1 MLKFFIDDKLQ
12 MSSVTF
18 KQYLN
23 NVKQKKKLELYNLNK
38 QSILAQFSIVLN
50 FYLSMNLGL
59 FLILLQKYKKSNKK
73 SNKI

>member
-38 QSILAQFSIVLN
+38 QSILAQFSFVLN
-50 FYLSMNLGL
+50 FL
-59 FLILLQKYKKSNKK
+59 FINEFRTFFNTFTKIQKK
-73 SNKI
+73 

>member
-50 FYLSMNLGL
+50 FL
-59 FLILLQKYKKSNKK
+59 FINEFRTFFNTFTKIQKK
-73 SNKI
+73 